1 MFFVTFAPM
10 KRRLFIIG
18 IALLLTLV
26 SCHNSQHEARQ
37 MVRRAEQLCDTN
49 PDSTVS
55 LIDSVLRMPVYFNE
69 GRRMDIDMLQ
79 AEALF
84 GDHGVREIPP
94 LMDDEFFD
102 DKPFLTTS
110 PELERAADYYARKKQ
125 YDKAAHA
132 ALYSGFIQQHYSEK
146 TIAMQSFKDA
156 ERYGGMA
163 VDSLTVMFAKYW
175 MGKMLFEDGSVQES
189 VIILENSEKGFNNNY
204 SAKALVKNML
214 AVCHMVLG
222 DFENAE
228 MCLHQSLV
236 LSEKAHVNKV
246 KCRVLNNYAV
256 LYRLQGKFDLSL
268 NNLRQT
274 TECCNPND
282 AELFTFLLNM
292 GKTFMAARKMD
303 SATVYYQR
311 IEDLL
316 SVVHVKNET
325 KVSAYGALSRFEE
338 VQNNIQLAL
347 QYRQKHEEFLYEV
360 IRQQQEQNI
369 YRIQQQY
376 DYENLQNALNR
387 KIIFRHRII
396 LIISLLLFT
405 ATAIILVL
413 QLRHK
418 QMQEAEAE
426 MQRQIENL
434 KNDLKQSV
442 KTSYLEQELS
452 SRLRLIISA
461 YLKQKNG
468 YDPKNEW
475 SSIVYKLM
483 NGKESLFDAVLVEM
497 GKVYPDIY
505 TVLRQKYPELNET
518 ETKVCLLSCSDL
530 SNTEMAEILEMSKF
544 TIDKNRSKLRDK
556 LNLKP
561 EKMKEQLHQVLS
573 H

>member
-69 GRRMDIDMLQ
+69 GRRMDIAMLQ

-360 IRQQQEQNI
+360 IRQQQKQNI

-387 KIIFRHRII
+387 KIILRHRII
-396 LIISLLLFT
+396 LIVSLLLL
-405 ATAIILVL
+405 AAAVIILVL
-413 QLRHK
+413 QFRHK

-426 MQRQIENL
+426 MQRQIDNL
-434 KNDLKQSV
+434 KSDLKQSV

-461 YLKQKNG
+461 YRKRKKG
-468 YDPKNEW
+468 YDPNNEW

-483 NGKESLFDAVLVEM
+483 NGKESLFDAVWWKWKKCIQTSM
-497 GKVYPDIY
+497 PFCARNI
-505 TVLRQKYPELNET
+505 PN
-518 ETKVCLLSCSDL
+518 
-530 SNTEMAEILEMSKF
+530 
-544 TIDKNRSKLRDK
+544 
-556 LNLKP
+556 
-561 EKMKEQLHQVLS
+561 
-573 H
+573 

>member
-69 GRRMDIDMLQ
+69 GRRMDIAMLQ

-325 KVSAYGALSRFEE
+325 KV
-338 VQNNIQLAL
+338 
-347 QYRQKHEEFLYEV
+347 
-360 IRQQQEQNI
+360 
-369 YRIQQQY
+369 
-376 DYENLQNALNR
+376 
-387 KIIFRHRII
+387 
-396 LIISLLLFT
+396 
-405 ATAIILVL
+405 
-413 QLRHK
+413 
-418 QMQEAEAE
+418 
-426 MQRQIENL
+426 
-434 KNDLKQSV
+434 
-442 KTSYLEQELS
+442 
-452 SRLRLIISA
+452 
-461 YLKQKNG
+461 
-468 YDPKNEW
+468 
-475 SSIVYKLM
+475 
-483 NGKESLFDAVLVEM
+483 
-497 GKVYPDIY
+497 
-505 TVLRQKYPELNET
+505 
-518 ETKVCLLSCSDL
+518 C
-530 SNTEMAEILEMSKF
+530 
-544 TIDKNRSKLRDK
+544 
-556 LNLKP
+556 
-561 EKMKEQLHQVLS
+561 
-573 H
+573 